1 MTYSSVFVTQSA
13 PSLIVP
19 DYCEIFRYMGYSLHD
34 RIAAS
39 AKFSSDAENAGKIDG
54 IEEPGN
60 VVNGEISGDADRSS
74 CNSEIHQMVAQ
85 VTADFQKLMTP
96 QAVYALFPLEIT
108 GDFLRFGREMI
119 KSRELSRYL
128 KECHSVFL
136 FAATIGPK
144 IDREIQKMQRI
155 ESSRAVIMQAVG
167 AMFIEKYCD
176 LLCTELKNQAIAENM
191 AVKNRFSP
199 GFSDVGLEVQKIF
212 FSLLDCKKIGL
223 TLMESLIMAPEKSVT
238 AFVGVKNNA

>member
-60 VVNGEISGDADRSS
+60 VANAEIAGDADRSS

-144 IDREIQKMQRI
+144 IDREIQGMKKAAFLFSHV
-155 ESSRAVIMQAVG
+155 ESKKR
-167 AMFIEKYCD
+167 
-176 LLCTELKNQAIAENM
+176 
-191 AVKNRFSP
+191 RFCVV
-199 GFSDVGLEVQKIF
+199 FSF
-212 FSLLDCKKIGL
+212 
-223 TLMESLIMAPEKSVT
+223 
-238 AFVGVKNNA
+238 

>member
-1 MTYSSVFVTQSA
+1 MTYSSVFVTHSD

-19 DYCEIFRYMGYSLHD
+19 DYCEIYRYMGYSLHD

-39 AKFSSDAENAGKIDG
+39 AKFSYIDRSENDG
-54 IEEPGN
+54 SEN
-60 VVNGEISGDADRSS
+60 VSQEEISGGAAGSS
-74 CNSEIHQMVAQ
+74 CSSETNSEIHQMVAQ

-108 GDFLRFGREMI
+108 GEVLQFGNREI

-155 ESSRAVIMQAVG
+155 ESSRAVIMQAAG

-176 LLCTELKNQAIAENM
+176 LLCAELKNLVLAENL

-212 FSLLDCKKIGL
+212 FSLLDCRKIGL

-238 AFVGVKNNA
+238 AFVGVKDNA